1 MWQMIIVVKG
11 IDRVGMM
18 LDNTSEGTLLYL
30 YHCPSFI
37 VKQKNKITLLML
49 LLTSNCLLCYQ
60 WIDSNYLMNIDSVDQ
75 IVTIDL
81 AASPLKSIHLNSLA
95 REVNWRLEDPS
106 RMYTRNPLFI
116 VDITIKVPML

>member
-1 MWQMIIVVKG
+1 
-11 IDRVGMM
+11 
-18 LDNTSEGTLLYL
+18 
-30 YHCPSFI
+30 
-37 VKQKNKITLLML
+37 ML
-49 LLTSNCLLCYQ
+49 LLTSNSLLYYQ

-81 AASPLKSIHLNSLA
+81 AASPLKSIRLNSLA

-116 VDITIKVPML
+116 VDVTIKVSML